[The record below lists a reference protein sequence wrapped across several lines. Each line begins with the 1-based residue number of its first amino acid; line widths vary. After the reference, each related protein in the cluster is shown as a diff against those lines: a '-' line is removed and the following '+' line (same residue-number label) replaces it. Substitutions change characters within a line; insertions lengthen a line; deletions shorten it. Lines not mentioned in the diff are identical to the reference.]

1 MDLKRLSQDTL
12 IHIITDLQKRNDEL
26 KEENDKLIEQ
36 NEKENYKLLNMELFG
51 DQDDELKEEND
62 KLKEEIG
69 KLKEEIDIKK
79 IYINDISRKL
89 SLQPIIE
96 KKDAQTITENVN
108 IKITEKNDVLKISDD
123 CNVWYMNGNLE
134 DIYKWDIFVNNNF
147 VKTWNQ
153 DGKNETMKT
162 KIKKGDIIA
171 WYIVGKGYN
180 SILKVID
187 SPKVIT
193 ERELI
198 LLYNDTERKEIKDD
212 IEKGKYESIIISV
225 EFLATTKTNFVTK
238 HNIVNYHK
246 TKIWTHGLRG
256 SNCQSPGNPDWINQ
270 VTQMYNYL
278 KINR

>member
-51 DQDDELKEEND
+51 DKDD

-89 SLQPIIE
+89 SLQT
-96 KKDAQTITENVN
+96 QTITENVN